1 MEGVEPFVDYYAVLQ
16 VTHTCDAPMLEKAYR
31 HFAQMYHPDHAETS
45 DVDKFQAVTEAYA
58 VLRDANKRAEYDQEY
73 RRLGKGTVHTF
84 PVDEGAR
91 IDEKDAVADAEVHEK
106 MLFFLYRRRREYPDE
121 PGVLAYHVQG
131 LTKCSD
137 ESFDFHTWYLK
148 SKGFLEVTEQG
159 TLAITIEGVDHV
171 IAMSRAVEE
180 RKLLTKEQAEQPMR
194 RAGD

>member
-1 MEGVEPFVDYYAVLQ
+1 MERAEPFVDFYEVLQ
-16 VTHTCDAPMLEKAYR
+16 VTPTCDAAMLEKAYR

-45 DVDKFQAVTEAYA
+45 DVDKFQEVTEAYS
-58 VLRDANKRAEYDQEY
+58 VLRDPSKRAEYDQEY
-73 RRLGKGTVHTF
+73 KAKGLGTIHSI
-84 PVDEGAR
+84 PINEDIR
-91 IDEKDAVADAEVHEK
+91 IDEKDAVADAEIHEK
-106 MLFFLYRRRREYPDE
+106 ILFFLYKRRREHPEE

-148 SKGFLEVTEQG
+148 SKDYLEVTEQG
-159 TLAITIEGVDHV
+159 MLAITIEGVDHV

-180 RKLLTKEQAEQPMR
+180 RKLLTQEHSEHPRR